1 MSGVLKIE
9 IVESEVT
16 LKKLLTQQ
24 KSAKMQE
31 RVQLLYWLKTNQA
44 NSVGHLAALVGRH
57 PTTVSRWLS

>member
-24 KSAKMQE
+24 KSVKTKE
-31 RVQLLYWLKTNQA
+31 RVQVLYWLKTLPRKQCRTSSSNGT
-44 NSVGHLAALVGRH
+44 VGILLPSLGG
-57 PTTVSRWLS
+57 